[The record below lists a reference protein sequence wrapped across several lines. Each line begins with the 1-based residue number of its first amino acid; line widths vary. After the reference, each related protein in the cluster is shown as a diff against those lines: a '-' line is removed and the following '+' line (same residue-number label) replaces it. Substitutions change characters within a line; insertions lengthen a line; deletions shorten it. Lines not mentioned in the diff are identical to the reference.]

1 MVPYSSCFVQ
11 VVTKNFSLKMLNTF
25 ICVEKVRLRDYINSV
40 ERFKTELIPGVSA
53 LYIKINCLF

>member
-1 MVPYSSCFVQ
+1 
-11 VVTKNFSLKMLNTF
+11 MLNTF

-53 LYIKINCLF
+53 LHIKINGFFWHVKLLMVY